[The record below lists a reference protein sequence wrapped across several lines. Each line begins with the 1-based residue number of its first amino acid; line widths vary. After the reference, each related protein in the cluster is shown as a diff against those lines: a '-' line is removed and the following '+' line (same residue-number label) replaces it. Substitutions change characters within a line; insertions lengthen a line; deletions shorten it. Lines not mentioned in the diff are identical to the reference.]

1 MPFLRQ
7 LPDFSWQRV
16 VAAAFL
22 DTDPTD
28 AVSSDKVSVPENA
41 EALVNGAWYNLFD
54 YSSTYANIGYR
65 ALQCLDDMMAS
76 DIVSR
81 PKYGFN
87 SSYQFNDIAQSSNG
101 RTEFAWYLIY
111 KTIDNCNTAI
121 SIKGDSEE
129 LRQAQGQALALRA
142 FCYLH
147 LVQHYQFTYL
157 KDKDAPCV
165 PIYTEPSNSS
175 TVPKGK
181 STVAQVYQLIF
192 DDLTLAK
199 DYLKNYVRSGDNQ
212 KFKPNVA
219 VVDGLLARAYLL
231 TGQWE
236 EAAKAAEAARAGYT
250 LMTTTAEYEGFNN
263 ISNKEWIWGF
273 PQIPSQSDASYN
285 FYYLDATYVGA
296 YSSFMADPHL
306 KDTFT
311 EGDIRLPLFQWMRE
325 GYLGYKKFHM
335 RADDTADLVL
345 MRAAEMYLIEAEAK
359 VRDGVALAQAV
370 APLNTLRNARGV
382 GDYEVTGKSQE
393 DVINEI
399 LMERRRELWGE
410 GFGITDVLRTQ
421 KAVERTALSEDEQ
434 KMEVDCWQEDG
445 SFANIEIQKIGY
457 AFPGQRVAC
466 YSADTLLRQY
476 KRVRS
481 ERKKKFT
488 YHDIK
493 TVYTIVFFENSTREF
508 QKIKDS
514 YIHRSRQIF
523 DTGLELET
531 LQEYVLIP
539 LDIFRETLHN
549 KIVENELE
557 AWLSFLTFDEPERI
571 MQLIER
577 FPQFRVLYEDVYEMC
592 RNIEGVMNMYSK
604 ELAELDRNT
613 VKYMI
618 EEQEKVIKV
627 QTEVIQKKEEQLD
640 MTKEQLEAA
649 KISLKEKDDQLQQ

>member
-1 MPFLRQ
+1 M
-7 LPDFSWQRV
+7 
-16 VAAAFL
+16 
-22 DTDPTD
+22 
-28 AVSSDKVSVPENA
+28 
-41 EALVNGAWYNLFD
+41 
-54 YSSTYANIGYR
+54 
-65 ALQCLDDMMAS
+65 
-76 DIVSR
+76 
-81 PKYGFN
+81 
-87 SSYQFNDIAQSSNG
+87 
-101 RTEFAWYLIY
+101 
-111 KTIDNCNTAI
+111 
-121 SIKGDSEE
+121 
-129 LRQAQGQALALRA
+129 
-142 FCYLH
+142 H

-219 VVDGLLARAYLL
+219 VVNGLLARAYLL

-410 GFGITDVLRTQ
+410 GFGITDILRTQ
-421 KAVERTALSEDEQ
+421 KAVERAALSDEMQ
-434 KMEVDCWQEDG
+434 KTEVDCWQEG
-445 SFANIEIQKIGY
+445 VSFEKRNPLGHWFLN
-457 AFPGQRVAC
+457 FPNG
-466 YSADTLLRQY
+466 
-476 KRVRS
+476 KP
-481 ERKKKFT
+481 FT
-488 YHDIK
+488 
-493 TVYTIVFFENSTREF
+493 VNSTYYLYAIP
-508 QKIKDS
+508 QKEINAN
-514 YIHRSRQIF
+514 
-523 DTGLELET
+523 
-531 LQEYVLIP
+531 P
-539 LDIFRETLHN
+539 
-549 KIVENELE
+549 
-557 AWLSFLTFDEPERI
+557 
-571 MQLIER
+571 
-577 FPQFRVLYEDVYEMC
+577 
-592 RNIEGVMNMYSK
+592 NI
-604 ELAELDRNT
+604 
-613 VKYMI
+613 
-618 EEQEKVIKV
+618 
-627 QTEVIQKKEEQLD
+627 
-640 MTKEQLEAA
+640 
-649 KISLKEKDDQLQQ
+649 